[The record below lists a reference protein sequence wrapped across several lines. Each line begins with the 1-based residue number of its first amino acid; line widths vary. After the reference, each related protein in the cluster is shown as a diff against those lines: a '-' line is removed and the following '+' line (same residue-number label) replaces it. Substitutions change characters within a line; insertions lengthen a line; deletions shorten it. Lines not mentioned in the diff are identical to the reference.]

1 MVFIQGERGKREPCK
16 KLMCKKATVGLERP
30 EERALS
36 VKKLLV
42 KKTHV

>member
-1 MVFIQGERGKREPCK
+1 VREGRENHVK
-16 KLMCKKATVGLERP
+16 KLMCKKATIGLERP
-30 EERALS
+30 EERVLS

>member
-1 MVFIQGERGKREPCK
+1 MQVGKKNYQWVE
-16 KLMCKKATVGLERP
+16 GP
-30 EERALS
+30 EERVLS